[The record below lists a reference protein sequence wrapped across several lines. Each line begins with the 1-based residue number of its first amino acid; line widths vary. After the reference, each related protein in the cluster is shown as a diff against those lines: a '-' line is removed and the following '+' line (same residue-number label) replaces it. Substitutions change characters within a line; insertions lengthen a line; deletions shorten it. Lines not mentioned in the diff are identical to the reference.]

1 MPILMPSTPSYF
13 AARTRASRWSTPWL
27 LKPMRLMM
35 ASAWGR
41 RNRRGLGLPGCG
53 RGVTVPISTKPK
65 PSWAKPSMAAPFL
78 SRPAASP
85 TGFGKSRPMTFTG
98 VFAGALHS
106 KPLSPRR
113 PPAPIRS
120 RDRSWEVSGE
130 SLNNS

>member
-1 MPILMPSTPSYF
+1 
-13 AARTRASRWSTPWL
+13 
-27 LKPMRLMM
+27 MRLMI
-35 ASAWGR
+35 ASASGR

-85 TGFGKSRPMTFTG
+85 TGLAKFRPMTVTG
-98 VFAGALHS
+98 KEAGALVS
-106 KPLSPRR
+106 SPLRPRR

-130 SLNNS
+130 SLNSNWRARVYMGGVNSGGGEGLAIIAG